1 MDQKIV
7 LVLSGFV
14 PTDQHRSRKVKL
26 DSGYEIES
34 ESLALSGE
42 STVESFV
49 VALDLSINVWKR
61 VIFI

>member
-7 LVLSGFV
+7 FVLLGIV

-26 DSGYEIES
+26 DSGDDIES
-34 ESLALSGE
+34 EFLVLSGE
-42 STVESFV
+42 STVESFA
-49 VALDLSINVWKR
+49 VALDFSINVWKR